1 MIGFGEASK
10 RFFTKAFDF
19 QGRATRSEYWFA
31 VLMLLLAIFALF
43 SQIDALGE
51 PGLALFGLFSLVI
64 IIPFLSLVVRRLHD
78 TDKSGFWLLIYIVPF
93 GGFILLVFFCLEGTK
108 GDNKYGPDPYGNI
121 AIDVFG

>member
-43 SQIDALGE
+43 SLIDALGE